1 MHIRSLS
8 LRTKFLLIV
17 LVGAVGPLALIGT
30 WVARS
35 TVRSGE
41 QLLRT
46 RLDASLASVSAT
58 NAASGTSCHRRRFPH
73 CRSLSLACSCLI
85 LPGLCG
91 QRWQR
96 PRVARRCR

>member
-46 RLDASLASVSAT
+46 RLDASVASV
-58 NAASGTSCHRRRFPH
+58 
-73 CRSLSLACSCLI
+73 
-85 LPGLCG
+85 
-91 QRWQR
+91 
-96 PRVARRCR
+96 V